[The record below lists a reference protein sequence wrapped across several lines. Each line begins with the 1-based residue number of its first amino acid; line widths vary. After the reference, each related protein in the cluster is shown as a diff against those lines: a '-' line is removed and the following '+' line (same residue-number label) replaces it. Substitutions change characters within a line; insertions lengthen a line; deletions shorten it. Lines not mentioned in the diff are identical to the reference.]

1 MRRIHVHNLALRLA
15 TLQSTR
21 IALRNE
27 LPEHKP
33 ISLTRHIPSSAR
45 DLFHWDFISSNNIL
59 FCAGQVNCPRH
70 TVDLSIRTALNE
82 IIAQLFDEFNANAR
96 QRGRVLQ
103 FQNIQYGY
111 MRVEPRFGVD
121 YVLDMILWFKKFRPP
136 HRSDFK

>member
-82 IIAQLFDEFNANAR
+82 IIAQVSSFRSLYQYFTSLKSNYVITHWLFQKIVSGECKI
-96 QRGRVLQ
+96 G
-103 FQNIQYGY
+103 
-111 MRVEPRFGVD
+111 
-121 YVLDMILWFKKFRPP
+121 
-136 HRSDFK
+136 